1 MWLLIGIDYQYQ
13 TIHKL
18 VSIGIDC
25 LQMDGKVIVNTFH
38 FNVNRRI
45 ILSSFSLMLTPHRRN
60 PFSFF
65 DKLKSLFSG
74 PIYRLQKSESDG
86 IVPSQKNSG
95 NRSCPFANNEIANN
109 SSIRCFKIMMH
120 VIFSK
125 ASSRTSCVDIM
136 IQKGNDG

>member
-45 ILSSFSLMLTPHRRN
+45 ILSSFSLMLTPHCRN

-65 DKLKSLFSG
+65 DKLKVCSVGQSIDFKNRRVMALCLHRK
-74 PIYRLQKSESDG
+74 ILVTEVVLLQTMKLPTTAAS
-86 IVPSQKNSG
+86 V
-95 NRSCPFANNEIANN
+95 
-109 SSIRCFKIMMH
+109 
-120 VIFSK
+120 VSK
-125 ASSRTSCVDIM
+125 
-136 IQKGNDG
+136 

>member
-1 MWLLIGIDYQYQ
+1 MNNWWRRFMWLSIGIDYQYQ
-13 TIHKL
+13 PIHKL

-45 ILSSFSLMLTPHRRN
+45 ILSSFSLLLTPH
-60 PFSFF
+60 PQESIFF
-65 DKLKSLFSG
+65 FWQIKSLFSG
-74 PIYRLQKSESDG
+74 PIYRLHKSESDG
-86 IVPSQKNSG
+86 IVPSQKNYG

-120 VIFSK
+120 VIFS
-125 ASSRTSCVDIM
+125 
-136 IQKGNDG
+136 